1 MKLQHK
7 MAKQK
12 KALGRG
18 LSAILSNPKSDITQN
33 TTKSINSTPFGTV
46 GQIKLNTIQVNP
58 FQPRTQFNNKALKE
72 LALSIK
78 ELGVIQPITVRK
90 LGYDKFQLIS
100 GERRFRASKLV
111 GLETIPAFIRVAND
125 QEMLEMALVENIQR
139 KNLDALEIALSYQLL
154 INECQLTQEK
164 LSQRVGKKRST
175 VSNYLRLLR
184 LNPIIQAGIQDQII
198 GIGHA
203 KTLLNIEDEKKQL
216 ELYKN
221 IITNSLSVRQ
231 TESLSKKLKSLDI
244 RQTNKSLTS
253 YKIPLPYSIQKLSN
267 KFERKTNCKSEIYM
281 QKSGNGKLIISFKN
295 EEQLKH
301 LIECLLSE

>member
-1 MKLQHK
+1 

-18 LSAILSNPKSDITQN
+18 LSAILSNPKTDITQ
-33 TTKSINSTPFGTV
+33 TATKNLTASPLGSV
-46 GQIKLNTIQVNP
+46 GKIKLNTIQVNP
-58 FQPRTQFNNKALKE
+58 FQPRTNFNKEALNE

-90 LGYDKFQLIS
+90 LGYDKYQLIS
-100 GERRFRASKLV
+100 GERRFRASELA
-111 GLETIPAFIRVAND
+111 GLNTIPAYIRVAND

-154 INECQLTQEK
+154 IDECHLTQEK

-175 VSNYLRLLR
+175 VTNYLRLLR
-184 LNPIIQAGIQDQII
+184 LNPFIQAGIQDEMI

-203 KTLLNIEDEKKQL
+203 KTLLNIEDENQQL
-216 ELYKN
+216 QLYKN

-231 TESLSKKLKSLDI
+231 TETIAKKLKSSDDGSI
-244 RQTNKSLTS
+244 NKSNSPHLTPPPFT
-253 YKIPLPYSIQKLSN
+253 IQQLSIE
-267 KFERKTNCKSEIYM
+267 FERITSCKTEINM
-281 QKSGNGKLIISFKN
+281 QKNGKGKLIVSFKN
-295 EEQLKH
+295 EEQLQH
-301 LIECLLSE
+301 LIECLKSE

>member
-1 MKLQHK
+1 

-18 LSAILSNPKSDITQN
+18 LSAILSNPKTDITQ
-33 TTKSINSTPFGTV
+33 TATKNSTSTPLGSI
-46 GQIKLNTIQVNP
+46 GKIKLNTIQVNP
-58 FQPRTQFNNKALKE
+58 FQPRTHFNKEALKE

-90 LGYDKFQLIS
+90 LGYDKYQLIS
-100 GERRFRASKLV
+100 GERRFRASKLA
-111 GLETIPAFIRVAND
+111 GLNTIPAYIRVAND

-154 INECQLTQEK
+154 IDECQLTQEK

-175 VSNYLRLLR
+175 VTNYLRLLR
-184 LNPIIQAGIQDQII
+184 LNPIIQAGIQDEMI

-203 KTLLNIEDEKKQL
+203 KTLLNIEDENQQL

-231 TESLSKKLKSLDI
+231 TESIAKKLKSSDNGQI
-244 RQTNKSLTS
+244 NKSNSPHRT
-253 YKIPLPYSIQKLSN
+253 PPPFSIQKLSN
-267 KFERKTNCKSEIYM
+267 EFERLTSCKTEINM
-281 QKSGNGKLIISFKN
+281 QKNGKGKLIVSFKN
-295 EEQLKH
+295 EEQLQH
-301 LIECLLSE
+301 LIKCLQSE

>member
-1 MKLQHK
+1 

-18 LSAILSNPKSDITQN
+18 LSAILSNPKTDITQ
-33 TTKSINSTPFGTV
+33 TATKNSTATPLGSI
-46 GQIKLNTIQVNP
+46 GKIKLNTIQVNP
-58 FQPRTQFNNKALKE
+58 FQPRTHFNKEALKE

-90 LGYDKFQLIS
+90 LGYDKYQLIS
-100 GERRFRASKLV
+100 GERRFRASKLA
-111 GLETIPAFIRVAND
+111 GLNTIPAYIRVAND

-154 INECQLTQEK
+154 IDECQLTQEK

-184 LNPIIQAGIQDQII
+184 LNPIIQAGIQDEMI

-203 KTLLNIEDEKKQL
+203 KTLLNIEDENQQL

-231 TESLSKKLKSLDI
+231 TESIAKKLKSSDNGQI
-244 RQTNKSLTS
+244 NKSNSPHRT
-253 YKIPLPYSIQKLSN
+253 PPPFSIQKLSN
-267 KFERKTNCKSEIYM
+267 EFERITSCKTEINM
-281 QKSGNGKLIISFKN
+281 QKNGKGKLIVSFKN
-295 EEQLKH
+295 EEQLQH
-301 LIECLLSE
+301 LIKCLQSE

>member
-1 MKLQHK
+1 

-18 LSAILSNPKSDITQN
+18 LSAILSNPKTDITQ
-33 TTKSINSTPFGTV
+33 TATKNSTATPLGSV
-46 GQIKLNTIQVNP
+46 GKIKLNTIQVNP
-58 FQPRTQFNNKALKE
+58 FQPRTHFNKEALKE

-90 LGYDKFQLIS
+90 LGYDKYQLIS
-100 GERRFRASKLV
+100 GERRFRASKLA
-111 GLETIPAFIRVAND
+111 GLNTIPAYIRVAND

-154 INECQLTQEK
+154 IDECQLTQEK

-175 VSNYLRLLR
+175 VTNYLRLLR
-184 LNPIIQAGIQDQII
+184 LNPIIQAGIQDEMI

-203 KTLLNIEDEKKQL
+203 KTLLNIEDENQQL

-231 TESLSKKLKSLDI
+231 TESIAKKLKSSDNGQI
-244 RQTNKSLTS
+244 NKSNTPHKNLH
-253 YKIPLPYSIQKLSN
+253 PFLS
-267 KFERKTNCKSEIYM
+267 
-281 QKSGNGKLIISFKN
+281 KN
-295 EEQLKH
+295 YLMN
-301 LIECLLSE
+301 LNV

>member
-58 FQPRTQFNNKALKE
+58 FQPRTQFDNKALKE

-100 GERRFRASKLV
+100 GERRFRASKLA

-175 VSNYLRLLR
+175 VTNYLRLLR

-203 KTLLNIEDEKKQL
+203 KTLLNIEDEKQQL

-244 RQTNKSLTS
+244 RQINKSLTS

-267 KFERKTNCKSEIYM
+267 KFERKTNCKSEINM

>member
-1 MKLQHK
+1 

-18 LSAILSNPKSDITQN
+18 LSAILSNPKTDITQ
-33 TTKSINSTPFGTV
+33 TATKNLTATPLGSV
-46 GQIKLNTIQVNP
+46 GKIKLNTIQVNP
-58 FQPRTQFNNKALKE
+58 FQPRTNFNNEALKQ

-90 LGYDKFQLIS
+90 LGYDKYQLIS
-100 GERRFRASKLV
+100 GERRFRASKLA
-111 GLETIPAFIRVAND
+111 GLNTIPAYIRVAND

-154 INECQLTQEK
+154 IDECQLTQEK

-175 VSNYLRLLR
+175 VTNYLRLLR
-184 LNPIIQAGIQDQII
+184 LNPIIQAGIQDEMI

-203 KTLLNIEDEKKQL
+203 KTLLNIEDENQQL

-221 IITNSLSVRQ
+221 ILANSLSV
-231 TESLSKKLKSLDI
+231 
-244 RQTNKSLTS
+244 
-253 YKIPLPYSIQKLSN
+253 
-267 KFERKTNCKSEIYM
+267 
-281 QKSGNGKLIISFKN
+281 
-295 EEQLKH
+295 
-301 LIECLLSE
+301 CLLYTSPSPRDS

>member
-1 MKLQHK
+1 

-18 LSAILSNPKSDITQN
+18 LSAILSNPKTDITQ
-33 TTKSINSTPFGTV
+33 TATKNSTATPLGSV
-46 GQIKLNTIQVNP
+46 GKIKLNTIQVNP
-58 FQPRTQFNNKALKE
+58 FQPRTHFNKEALKE

-90 LGYDKFQLIS
+90 LGYDKHQLIS
-100 GERRFRASKLV
+100 GERRFRASKLA
-111 GLETIPAFIRVAND
+111 GLNTIPAYIRVAND

-154 INECQLTQEK
+154 MDECQLTQEK

-175 VSNYLRLLR
+175 VTNYLRLLR
-184 LNPIIQAGIQDQII
+184 LNPIIQAGIQDEMI

-203 KTLLNIEDEKKQL
+203 KTLLNIEDENQQL

-231 TESLSKKLKSLDI
+231 TESIAKKLKSSDDGQI
-244 RQTNKSLTS
+244 NKSIS
-253 YKIPLPYSIQKLSN
+253 SNKSPIPFSIQKLCN
-267 KFERKTNCKSEIYM
+267 EFGRITNCKTEINM
-281 QKSGNGKLIISFKN
+281 HKSGKGKLLVSFKN
-295 EEQLKH
+295 EEQLQH
-301 LIECLLSE
+301 LIECLQSE

>member
-1 MKLQHK
+1 

-18 LSAILSNPKSDITQN
+18 LSAILSNPKTDITPPG
-33 TTKSINSTPFGTV
+33 TKNLLSTPLGSV
-46 GQIKLNTIQVNP
+46 GKIKLNTIQVNP
-58 FQPRTQFNNKALKE
+58 FQPRTHFNKEALKE

-90 LGYDKFQLIS
+90 LGYDKYQLIS
-100 GERRFRASKLV
+100 GERRFRASKLA
-111 GLETIPAFIRVAND
+111 GLNTIPAYIRVAND

-154 INECQLTQEK
+154 IDECQLTQEK

-175 VSNYLRLLR
+175 VTNYLRLLR
-184 LNPIIQAGIQDQII
+184 LNPIIQAGIQDEMI

-203 KTLLNIEDEKKQL
+203 KTLLNIENENQQL

-231 TESLSKKLKSLDI
+231 TESIAKKLKSSDDG
-244 RQTNKSLTS
+244 QKNKSNPPHKT
-253 YKIPLPYSIQKLSN
+253 PLPFSIQKLSN
-267 KFERKTNCKSEIYM
+267 EFERITSCKTEINM
-281 QKSGNGKLIISFKN
+281 QKNGKGKLIVSFKN
-295 EEQLKH
+295 EEQLQQ
-301 LIECLLSE
+301 LIECLQSE

>member
-1 MKLQHK
+1 MV
-7 MAKQK
+7 KQK

-18 LSAILSNPKSDITQN
+18 LSAILSNPKTDITQN
-33 TTKSINSTPFGTV
+33 TTKNLTPTPLGSV
-46 GQIKLNTIQVNP
+46 GKIKLNTIQVNP
-58 FQPRTQFNNKALKE
+58 FQPRTHFNKEELNE

-90 LGYDKFQLIS
+90 LGYDKHQLIS
-100 GERRFRASKLV
+100 GERRFRASKLA
-111 GLETIPAFIRVAND
+111 GLNTIPAYIRVAND

-154 INECQLTQEK
+154 MDECQLTQEK

-175 VSNYLRLLR
+175 VTNYLRLLR
-184 LNPIIQAGIQDQII
+184 LNPIIQAGIQDEMI

-203 KTLLNIEDEKKQL
+203 KTLLNIEDENQQL

-231 TESLSKKLKSLDI
+231 TESIAKKLKSSDDGQI
-244 RQTNKSLTS
+244 NKSNSPHKT
-253 YKIPLPYSIQKLSN
+253 PPPFSIQKLSN
-267 KFERKTNCKSEIYM
+267 EFERITSCKTEINM
-281 QKSGNGKLIISFKN
+281 QKNGKGKLIVSFKN
-295 EEQLKH
+295 EEQLQH
-301 LIECLLSE
+301 LIKCLKSE

>member
-1 MKLQHK
+1 

-18 LSAILSNPKSDITQN
+18 LSAILSNPKTDITQ
-33 TTKSINSTPFGTV
+33 TATKNITATKLGTV
-46 GQIKLNTIQVNP
+46 GKIKLNTIQVNP
-58 FQPRTQFNNKALKE
+58 FQPRTHFNKEALKE

-90 LGYDKFQLIS
+90 LGYDKYQLIS
-100 GERRFRASKLV
+100 GERRFRASKLA
-111 GLETIPAFIRVAND
+111 GLNTIPAYIRVAND

-154 INECQLTQEK
+154 IDECQLTQEK

-175 VSNYLRLLR
+175 VTNYLRLLR
-184 LNPIIQAGIQDQII
+184 LNPIIQAGIQDQMI

-203 KTLLNIEDEKKQL
+203 KTLLNIEVEKLQL

-221 IITNSLSVRQ
+221 IITNNLSVRQ
-231 TESLSKKLKSLDI
+231 TESMAKKLKSSDTEQI
-244 RQTNKSLTS
+244 NKSKSSHKT
-253 YKIPLPYSIQKLSN
+253 PPPFSIQQLSYE
-267 KFERKTNCKSEIYM
+267 FERKTNCKTEINM
-281 QKSGNGKLIISFKN
+281 QKNGKGKLIVSFKN
-295 EEQLKH
+295 EEQLQH
-301 LIECLLSE
+301 LIKCIQSE

>member
-1 MKLQHK
+1 
-7 MAKQK
+7 MAKEK

-18 LSAILSNPKSDITQN
+18 LSAILSNPKTDITQTATKN
-33 TTKSINSTPFGTV
+33 TTATPLGSVSKIN
-46 GQIKLNTIQVNP
+46 LNTIQVNP
-58 FQPRTQFNNKALKE
+58 FQPRTHFNKEALNE

-90 LGYDKFQLIS
+90 LGYDKYQLIS
-100 GERRFRASKLV
+100 GERRFRASKLA
-111 GLETIPAFIRVAND
+111 GLNTIPAFIRVAND

-154 INECQLTQEK
+154 IDECQLTQEK

-184 LNPIIQAGIQDQII
+184 LNPIIQAGIQDEMI

-203 KTLLNIEDEKKQL
+203 KTLLNIEDENQQL
-216 ELYKN
+216 QLYKN

-231 TESLSKKLKSLDI
+231 TETIAKKLKSLDDGQI
-244 RQTNKSLTS
+244 NKSNSL
-253 YKIPLPYSIQKLSN
+253 YKTPPPFSIQHLS
-267 KFERKTNCKSEIYM
+267 KEFERITNCKTEINM
-281 QKSGNGKLIISFKN
+281 QKNGKGKLIVSFKN
-295 EEQLKH
+295 EQQLQH
-301 LIECLLSE
+301 LIECLQSE

>member
-1 MKLQHK
+1 

-18 LSAILSNPKSDITQN
+18 LSAILSNPKTDITQ
-33 TTKSINSTPFGTV
+33 TSTKNLIATPLGSV
-46 GQIKLNTIQVNP
+46 GKIKLNTIQVNP
-58 FQPRTQFNNKALKE
+58 FQPRTHFNKEALKE

-90 LGYDKFQLIS
+90 LGYDKYQLIS
-100 GERRFRASKLV
+100 GERRFRASKLA
-111 GLETIPAFIRVAND
+111 GLNTIPAYIRVAND
-125 QEMLEMALVENIQR
+125 QEMLELALVENIQR

-154 INECQLTQEK
+154 IDECQLTQEK

-175 VSNYLRLLR
+175 VTNYLRLLR
-184 LNPIIQAGIQDQII
+184 LNPIIQAGIQDEMI

-203 KTLLNIEDEKKQL
+203 KTLLNIENENQQL

-231 TESLSKKLKSLDI
+231 TESIAKKLKSSDDG
-244 RQTNKSLTS
+244 QTNKSNSPHKT
-253 YKIPLPYSIQKLSN
+253 PLPFSIQKLSN
-267 KFERKTNCKSEIYM
+267 DFERITSCKTEINM
-281 QKSGNGKLIISFKN
+281 QKNGKGKLIVSFKN
-295 EEQLKH
+295 EEQLQQ
-301 LIECLLSE
+301 LIECLQSE

>member
-1 MKLQHK
+1 

-18 LSAILSNPKSDITQN
+18 LSAILSNPKTDITQ
-33 TTKSINSTPFGTV
+33 TATKNSTATPLGSV
-46 GQIKLNTIQVNP
+46 GKIKLNTIQVNP
-58 FQPRTQFNNKALKE
+58 FQPRTHFNKEALKE

-90 LGYDKFQLIS
+90 LGYDKYQLIS
-100 GERRFRASKLV
+100 GERRFRASKLA
-111 GLETIPAFIRVAND
+111 GLNTIPAYIRVAND

-154 INECQLTQEK
+154 IDECQLTQEK

-175 VSNYLRLLR
+175 VTNYLRLLR
-184 LNPIIQAGIQDQII
+184 LNPIIQAGIQDEMI

-203 KTLLNIEDEKKQL
+203 KTLLNIKDENQQL

-231 TESLSKKLKSLDI
+231 TESIARKLKSSDNGQI
-244 RQTNKSLTS
+244 NKSNSPHKT
-253 YKIPLPYSIQKLSN
+253 PPPFSIQKLSN
-267 KFERKTNCKSEIYM
+267 EFERITSCKTEINM
-281 QKSGNGKLIISFKN
+281 QKNGKGKLIVSFKN
-295 EEQLKH
+295 EEQLQH
-301 LIECLLSE
+301 LIKCLKSE